1 MNLWHWFRERY
12 MTSPLVYNLRLMW
25 EYHDFFRTRIPFLY
39 SRFLR
44 NNIASSRKAATLL
57 KDKEVIEVAFF
68 LSIPGMWKAD
78 YLFRRMQQDPR
89 FHPYIVLIPYTV
101 FKNFDKEEMWK
112 TLRRTESFVK
122 ERGFEY
128 VIPYDEVKGRWRDI
142 RKQENPDVVF
152 YSLPYKDMERKYFVY
167 NYRDRLTCY
176 IPYAFTSM
184 NVYKANYDI
193 ISINSYGC
201 VFTETQMHLGFAKR
215 YSHSHGDNFEVVGCP
230 GCEVYQVPDYQPKEV
245 WHPQPHP
252 KKRVIWAP
260 HHSISDVF
268 SISTFLENCD
278 LMVRLAQEYADRIQF
293 AFKPHPTLKFKL
305 QKLWGAERTEQYYR
319 QWAEMPNTQIE
330 EAGYVD
336 LFYGSDAMMHDSGGF
351 TTEYLYM
358 QKPVMYLVKD
368 DRPRQ
373 QFNEFGAL
381 AFDQHYVGRN
391 EEDVRRFLDEV
402 VLGGID
408 PMSDSR
414 QRFFDTYLSSPDGL
428 LPSQRIIAV
437 LNRLIGLKGLVLE

>member
-1 MNLWHWFRERY
+1 MSLRHWFRERY
-12 MTSPLVYNLRLMW
+12 MTSPLVYNLRLVW
-25 EYHDFFRTRIPFLY
+25 EYHDFFRTRIPFVY
-39 SRFLR
+39 RRFLR
-44 NNIASSRKAATLL
+44 DNIASSRRAAAKL
-57 KDKEVIEVAFF
+57 KGKEVVEVAFF

-78 YLFRRMQQDPR
+78 YLFRRMQQDLR
-89 FHPYIVLIPYTV
+89 FHPYVVIIPYTV
-101 FKNFDKEEMWK
+101 FKGFDKEEMWR
-112 TLRRTESFVK
+112 TLRRTEHFVQ

-128 VIPYDEVKGRWRDI
+128 VIPYDAQHRRWRDI
-142 RKQENPDVVF
+142 RRKENPDVVF
-152 YSLPYKDMERKYFVY
+152 YSLPYKDMERKYYVY
-167 NYRDRLTCY
+167 HFRDRLTCY

-201 VFTETQMHLGFAKR
+201 VFTETSMHLEFARR

-230 GCEVYQVPDYQPKEV
+230 GCEVYQLPDYKPQEV
-245 WHPQPHP
+245 WKPQPSP
-252 KKRVIWAP
+252 TKRVIWAP

-278 LMVRLAQEYADRIQF
+278 LMVRLAKEYEDRIQF

-305 QKLWGAERTEQYYR
+305 QKLWGVERTEAYYR
-319 QWAEMPNTQIE
+319 QWELMPNTQLE

-368 DRPRQ
+368 DRPRG
-373 QFNEFGAL
+373 QFNAFGAL
-381 AFDQHYVGRN
+381 AFDQHYMGRC
-391 EEDVRRFLDEV
+391 EEDVRHFLDEV
-402 VLGGID
+402 VLSGND
-408 PMSDSR
+408 PMSEGR
-414 QRFFDTYLSSPDGL
+414 RRFYETYLASPDGL
-428 LPSQRIIAV
+428 LPSQRIINV
-437 LNRLIGLKGLVLE
+437 LLRLMDGEG

>member
-1 MNLWHWFRERY
+1 MNLGHWFRERY

-39 SRFLR
+39 SWFLR
-44 NNIASSRKAATLL
+44 NNIASSRKAAALL

-78 YLFRRMQQDPR
+78 YLFRRMQQDPS

-112 TLRRTESFVK
+112 TLRRTEAFVK

-128 VIPYDEVKGRWRDI
+128 VIPYDEVKDRWRDI
-142 RKQENPDVVF
+142 RKQENPDIVF

-215 YSHSHGDNFEVVGCP
+215 YSHSHGDNFEVVGSP

-245 WHPQPHP
+245 WRPQSHP

-278 LMVRLAQEYADRIQF
+278 LMVRLAQEYADHIQF

-319 QWAEMPNTQIE
+319 QWAEMPNAQIE

-358 QKPVMYLVKD
+358 KKPVMYLVKD

-437 LNRLIGLKGLVLE
+437 LERLMEAEG

>member
-12 MTSPLVYNLRLMW
+12 MTSPLLYNLRLVW

-44 NNIASSRKAATLL
+44 NNIASSRKAATRL
-57 KDKEVIEVAFF
+57 KDKEVVEVAFF

-78 YLFRRMQQDPR
+78 YLFRRMAQDPH

-112 TLRRTESFVK
+112 TLRRTEAFVK

-128 VIPYDEVKGRWRDI
+128 IIPYDEQMGRWRDI
-142 RKQENPDVVF
+142 RKQENPDIVF

-201 VFTETQMHLGFAKR
+201 VFTETSMHLGFAKK

-230 GCEVYQVPDYQPKEV
+230 GCEVYQLPDYQPQDV
-245 WHPQPHP
+245 WRPQPNP

-268 SISTFLENCD
+268 SIATFLENCD

-373 QFNEFGAL
+373 QFNDFGAL

-391 EEDVRRFLDEV
+391 EEDVHRFLDEV
-402 VLGGID
+402 VLEGID
-408 PMSDSR
+408 PMSASR
-414 QRFFDTYLSSPDGL
+414 QKFFDTYLSNPDGL

-437 LNRLIGLKGLVLE
+437 LNRLIEGGD

>member
-1 MNLWHWFRERY
+1 MNVWHWFRERY
-12 MTSPLVYNLRLMW
+12 MTSPLVYNLRLVW
-25 EYHDFFRTRIPFLY
+25 EYHDVFRTRVPFLY

-78 YLFRRMQQDPR
+78 YLFRRMQQDAR

-112 TLRRTESFVK
+112 TLRRTEAFVK

-128 VIPYDEVKGRWRDI
+128 IIPYDKGKGRWRDI
-142 RKQENPDVVF
+142 RKRENPDIVF

-201 VFTETQMHLGFAKR
+201 VFTETPMHLGFAKK

-230 GCEVYQVPDYQPKEV
+230 GCEVYQVPDYRPKEV
-245 WHPQPHP
+245 WRSQPHT

-278 LMVRLAQEYADRIQF
+278 LMVQLAQEYADRILF

-402 VLGGID
+402 VLKGID

-414 QRFFDTYLSSPDGL
+414 QQFYNTYLSSPDGL
-428 LPSQRIIAV
+428 LPSQRIMAV
-437 LNRLIGLKGLVLE
+437 LQRLIEG